1 MKTLMIL
8 ITKYT
13 LRMNKGQVELVELVN
28 SVFAAFDIEV
38 PEISKGV
45 ASDLLKAF
53 TAFTK
58 ALSSKGATKKSKK
71 VKDPNAPKRPVN
83 VYFAWLALYRASLRV
98 QNGNSEDGLS
108 DLLKSEYE
116 KFRETSDYQKLKK
129 ECEEKMKVYK
139 EEMSEYTTSEAS
151 GTDEDEDEDEDDD
164 SKGKKAKK
172 VPKAKKPEKSPEE
185 KQPPNVYMTF
195 RNKYLAS
202 IKANLKEGE
211 NLAEVLKEKYE
222 EFKSTKEHN
231 TLQEKCKAD
240 FAKWKEEKGSSSE
253 SEEAP
258 KTAAKKTAAKEASK
272 TSSKKEKQVDSD
284 SDDDTFTMP
293 KAPEKAPEKA
303 PKIKEKKAIKK
314 KAAKKVDSDDD
325 E

>member
-1 MKTLMIL
+1 MSLNKDQLAL
-8 ITKYT
+8 INT
-13 LRMNKGQVELVELVN
+13 
-28 SVFAAFDIEV
+28 VFAAFDIEV

-45 ASDLLKAF
+45 TSDLLKAF

-58 ALSSKGATKKSKK
+58 GFTKESSKGASKKPKK

-83 VYFAWLALYRASLRV
+83 AYFAWVALNRSLLKA
-98 QNGNSEDGLS
+98 QNGNSEDGLA

-116 KFRETSDYQKLKK
+116 KFKQTPAYQKLHK

-139 EEMSEYTTSEAS
+139 EEMSEYSSEAS
-151 GTDEDEDEDEDDD
+151 ASESPSEDEDD
-164 SKGKKAKK
+164 SKGKKKTAKK
-172 VPKAKKPEKSPEE
+172 APKAKKVEKSPEE
-185 KQPPNVYMTF
+185 KQPPNVYMTY
-195 RNKYLAS
+195 RNKNLSS

-222 EFKSTKEHN
+222 EFKSTKEYN

-240 FAKWKEEKGSSSE
+240 FAKWKAEKSGSDSD
-253 SEEAP
+253 EAP
-258 KTAAKKTAAKEASK
+258 KKTVAKKKAAEVEV
-272 TSSKKEKQVDSD
+272 TSDSD
-284 SDDDTFTMP
+284 DDDTFTMP
-293 KAPEKAPEKA
+293 KAKAAPEKVPEKTQ
-303 PKIKEKKAIKK
+303 PKKEKNKK

>member
-1 MKTLMIL
+1 
-8 ITKYT
+8 
-13 LRMNKGQVELVELVN
+13 MNKDQVELINTL
-28 SVFAAFDIEV
+28 FAAFGIEV

-151 GTDEDEDEDEDDD
+151 GTDEDEDEDDD

-272 TSSKKEKQVDSD
+272 TSSKKEKQQVDSDSD

-303 PKIKEKKAIKK
+303 PKIKEKVTKK
-314 KAAKKVDSDDD
+314 KAVKKVDSDDD